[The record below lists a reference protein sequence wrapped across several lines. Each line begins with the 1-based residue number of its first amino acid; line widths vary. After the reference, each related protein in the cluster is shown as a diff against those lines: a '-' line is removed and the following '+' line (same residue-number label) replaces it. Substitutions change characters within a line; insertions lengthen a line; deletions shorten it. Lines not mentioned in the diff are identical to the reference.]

1 MKIIIPIV
9 NAFVDGDKGG
19 NPAGVLLNAQVYS
32 HAEKLKIAAAVGL
45 SETAFV
51 SPSTKADFKLD
62 FYTPTM
68 QIAHCG
74 HATIATFSYLSQQG
88 LIAKKHTSKETIDG
102 RREII
107 MDGDMAYMEQLSPE
121 FVKLNERELKTVSES
136 LGIAPTM
143 LDPGVEPCI
152 VNTGNSF
159 LVAGFNNKD
168 EVKSVK
174 PDLDLISQFSEEHDL
189 IGYYIF
195 SRDPFK
201 KGRDACAR
209 MFAPRYGIA
218 EESATGMAAGPLGC
232 FLHDKLQIEKEKFI
246 IEQGY
251 LMEPPSPSVITVNL
265 KINDRAISGL
275 MAGGKAMVCGQR
287 EIEI

>member
-1 MKIIIPIV
+1 MKITVPIV
-9 NAFVDGDKGG
+9 NAFVDGNKGG
-19 NPAGVLLNAQVYS
+19 NSAGVLLNAQSYS
-32 HAEKLKIAAAVGL
+32 HKEKLKIAAAVGL

-51 SPSTKADFKLD
+51 SPSIEADFKLD

-74 HATIATFSYLSQQG
+74 HATIATFSYLNQQG
-88 LIAKKHTSKETIDG
+88 LIAKSHTSKETVDG

-107 MDGDMAYMEQLSPE
+107 MDGEIAYMEQISPKYTTLNKKELSA
-121 FVKLNERELKTVSES
+121 VSES
-136 LGIAPTM
+136 LGMVAI
-143 LDPGVEPCI
+143 VEPCI

-159 LVAGFNNKD
+159 LLAGFSSKD
-168 EVKSVK
+168 EVKSLN
-174 PDLDLISQFSEEHDL
+174 PDLELISQFSEEHDL

-195 SRDPFK
+195 SRDTFK
-201 KGRDACAR
+201 EGRDASTR

-232 FLHDKLQIEKEKFI
+232 FLYDKLEIKKERFI

-251 LMEPPSPSVITVNL
+251 LMKQPSPSVITVNL
-265 KINDRAISGL
+265 KTNDGVISSL
-275 MAGGKAMVCGQR
+275 MAGGKAMVSGHH

>member
-1 MKIIIPIV
+1 MKITVPIV
-9 NAFVDGDKGG
+9 NAFVDGNKGG
-19 NPAGVLLNAQVYS
+19 NPAGVLLNAQSYS
-32 HAEKLKIAAAVGL
+32 HEEKLKIAAAVGL

-51 SPSTKADFKLD
+51 SPSIEADFKLD

-74 HATIATFSYLSQQG
+74 HATIATFSYLNQQG
-88 LIAKKHTSKETIDG
+88 LIAKSHTSKETIDG

-107 MDGDMAYMEQLSPE
+107 MDGEIAYMEQISP
-121 FVKLNERELKTVSES
+121 KYTTLNKKELNAVSES
-136 LGIAPTM
+136 LGMVAI
-143 LDPGVEPCI
+143 VEPCI

-159 LVAGFNNKD
+159 LLAGFSSKD
-168 EVKSVK
+168 EVKSLN
-174 PDLDLISQFSEEHDL
+174 PDLELISQFSEEHDL

-195 SRDPFK
+195 SRDTFK
-201 KGRDACAR
+201 EGRDASTR

-232 FLHDKLQIEKEKFI
+232 FLYDKLEIKKERFI

-251 LMEPPSPSVITVNL
+251 LMKQPSPSVITVNL
-265 KINDRAISGL
+265 KTNDGVISSL
-275 MAGGKAMVCGQR
+275 MAGGKAMVSGHH

>member
-1 MKIIIPIV
+1 MKITVPIV
-9 NAFVDGDKGG
+9 NAFVDGNKGG
-19 NPAGVLLNAQVYS
+19 NPAGVLLNAQSYS
-32 HAEKLKIAAAVGL
+32 HKEKLKIAAAVGL

-51 SPSTKADFKLD
+51 SPSIEADFKLD

-74 HATIATFSYLSQQG
+74 HATIATFSYLNQQG
-88 LIAKKHTSKETIDG
+88 LIAKSHTSKETVDG

-107 MDGDMAYMEQLSPE
+107 MDGEIAYMEQISP
-121 FVKLNERELKTVSES
+121 KYTTLNKKELNAVSES
-136 LGIAPTM
+136 LGMVAI
-143 LDPGVEPCI
+143 VEPCI

-159 LVAGFNNKD
+159 LLAGFSSKD
-168 EVKSVK
+168 EVKSLN
-174 PDLDLISQFSEEHDL
+174 PDLELISQFSEEHDL

-195 SRDPFK
+195 SRDTFK
-201 KGRDACAR
+201 EGRDASTR

-232 FLHDKLQIEKEKFI
+232 FLYDKLEIKKERFI

-251 LMEPPSPSVITVNL
+251 LMKQPSPSVITVNL
-265 KINDRAISGL
+265 KTNDGVISSL
-275 MAGGKAMVCGQR
+275 MAGGKAMVSGHH

>member
-1 MKIIIPIV
+1 MKITVPVV
-9 NAFVDGDKGG
+9 NAFIDGDKGG

-32 HAEKLKIAAAVGL
+32 HEERLKIAAAVGL

-51 SPSTKADFKLD
+51 SPSTKADFKMD

-68 QIAHCG
+68 QITHCG
-74 HATIATFSYLSQQG
+74 HATIAAFSYLSQQG
-88 LIAKKHTSKETIDG
+88 LIANNHTSKETIDG
-102 RREII
+102 RRAIV
-107 MDGDMAYMEQLSPE
+107 MDGEMSYMEQNSPE
-121 FVKLNERELKTVSES
+121 YTTLNKKERNSVYVS
-136 LGIAPTM
+136 LGVVATM
-143 LDPGVEPCI
+143 LDSSFEPCI

-159 LVAGFNNKD
+159 LLAGFNSKE

-174 PDLDLISQFSEEHDL
+174 PDLDLIAQFSEEHDL

-195 SRDPFK
+195 SRDTFK
-201 KGRDACAR
+201 EGRDACTR
-209 MFAPRYGIA
+209 MFAPRYGIT

-232 FLHDKLQIEKEKFI
+232 LLHNKLESENECFI

-251 LMEPPSPSVITVNL
+251 SMEPLSPSVITVNL
-265 KINDRAISGL
+265 NINDGAISGL
-275 MAGGKAMVCGQR
+275 MVGGKAMVSGQR

>member
-1 MKIIIPIV
+1 MKITVPIV
-9 NAFVDGDKGG
+9 NAFVDGNKGG
-19 NPAGVLLNAQVYS
+19 NPAGVLLNAQSYS
-32 HAEKLKIAAAVGL
+32 HEEKLKIAAAVGL

-51 SPSTKADFKLD
+51 SPSIEADFKLD

-74 HATIATFSYLSQQG
+74 HATIATFSYLNQQG
-88 LIAKKHTSKETIDG
+88 LIAKSHTSKETVDG

-107 MDGDMAYMEQLSPE
+107 MDGEIAYMEQISPKYTTLNKKELSA
-121 FVKLNERELKTVSES
+121 VSES
-136 LGIAPTM
+136 LGMVAI
-143 LDPGVEPCI
+143 VEPCI

-159 LVAGFNNKD
+159 LLAGFSSKD
-168 EVKSVK
+168 EVKSLN
-174 PDLDLISQFSEEHDL
+174 PDLELISQFSEEHDL

-195 SRDPFK
+195 SRDTFK
-201 KGRDACAR
+201 EGRDASTR

-232 FLHDKLQIEKEKFI
+232 FLYDKLEIKKERFI

-251 LMEPPSPSVITVNL
+251 LMKQPSPSVITVNL
-265 KINDRAISGL
+265 KTNDGVISSL
-275 MAGGKAMVCGQR
+275 MAGGKAMVSGHH

>member
-1 MKIIIPIV
+1 MKITVPIV
-9 NAFVDGDKGG
+9 NAFVDGNKGG
-19 NPAGVLLNAQVYS
+19 NPAGVLLNAQSYS
-32 HAEKLKIAAAVGL
+32 HEEKLKIAAAVGL

-51 SPSTKADFKLD
+51 SPSIEADFKLD

-74 HATIATFSYLSQQG
+74 HATIATFSYLNQKG
-88 LIAKKHTSKETIDG
+88 LIAKSHTSKETVDG

-107 MDGDMAYMEQLSPE
+107 MDGEIAYMEQISPKYTTLNKKELSA
-121 FVKLNERELKTVSES
+121 VSES
-136 LGIAPTM
+136 LGMVAI
-143 LDPGVEPCI
+143 VEPCI

-159 LVAGFNNKD
+159 LLAGFSSKD
-168 EVKSVK
+168 EVKSLN
-174 PDLDLISQFSEEHDL
+174 PDLELISQFSEEHDL

-195 SRDPFK
+195 SRDTFK
-201 KGRDACAR
+201 EGRDASTR

-232 FLHDKLQIEKEKFI
+232 FLYDKLEIKKERFI

-251 LMEPPSPSVITVNL
+251 LMKQPSPSVITVNL
-265 KINDRAISGL
+265 KTNDGVISSL
-275 MAGGKAMVCGQR
+275 MAGGKAMVSGHH

>member
-1 MKIIIPIV
+1 MKITVPIV
-9 NAFVDGDKGG
+9 NAFVDGNKGG
-19 NPAGVLLNAQVYS
+19 NPAGVLLNAQSYS
-32 HAEKLKIAAAVGL
+32 HEEKLKIAAAVGL

-51 SPSTKADFKLD
+51 SPSIEADFKLD

-74 HATIATFSYLSQQG
+74 HATIATFSYLNQQG
-88 LIAKKHTSKETIDG
+88 LIAKSHTSKETIDG

-107 MDGDMAYMEQLSPE
+107 MDGEIAYMEQISPKYTTLNKKELSA
-121 FVKLNERELKTVSES
+121 VSES
-136 LGIAPTM
+136 LGMVAI
-143 LDPGVEPCI
+143 VEPCI

-159 LVAGFNNKD
+159 LLAGFSSKD
-168 EVKSVK
+168 EVKSLN
-174 PDLDLISQFSEEHDL
+174 PDLELISQFSEEHDL

-195 SRDPFK
+195 SRDTFK
-201 KGRDACAR
+201 EGRDASTR

-232 FLHDKLQIEKEKFI
+232 FLYDKLEIKKERFI

-251 LMEPPSPSVITVNL
+251 LMKQPSPSVITVNL
-265 KINDRAISGL
+265 KTNDGVISSL
-275 MAGGKAMVCGQR
+275 MAGGKAMVSGHH

>member
-1 MKIIIPIV
+1 MKITVPII

-19 NPAGVLLNAQVYS
+19 NPAGVLLNAQNYS
-32 HAEKLKIAAAVGL
+32 HKEKLKIAAAVGL

-88 LIAKKHTSKETIDG
+88 LITKNHTSKETIDG

-107 MDGDMAYMEQLSPE
+107 MDAEMAYMEQISPE
-121 FVKLNERELKTVSES
+121 YTKLNRKELNAISES
-136 LGIAPTM
+136 LGIAATM
-143 LDPGVEPCI
+143 LDSSIEPCI

-159 LVAGFNNKD
+159 LIAGFNNKD
-168 EVKSVK
+168 EVKSIK
-174 PDLDLISQFSEEHDL
+174 PELELISQFSEEHNL

-195 SRDPFK
+195 SRDTFQE
-201 KGRDACAR
+201 GRDACTR
-209 MFAPRYGIA
+209 MFAPRYGIT

-232 FLHDKLQIEKEKFI
+232 FLYDKLEIEKESFI
-246 IEQGY
+246 IEQGH

-265 KINDRAISGL
+265 KIIDGTISGL
-275 MAGGKAMVCGQR
+275 MAGGKAMISGQR

>member
-1 MKIIIPIV
+1 MKITVPIV
-9 NAFVDGDKGG
+9 NAFVDGNKGG
-19 NPAGVLLNAQVYS
+19 NSAGVLLNAQSYS
-32 HAEKLKIAAAVGL
+32 HEEKLKIAAAVGL

-51 SPSTKADFKLD
+51 SPSIEADFKLD

-74 HATIATFSYLSQQG
+74 HATIATFSYLNQQG
-88 LIAKKHTSKETIDG
+88 LIAKSHTSKETVDG

-107 MDGDMAYMEQLSPE
+107 MDGEIAYMEQISPKYTTLNKKELSA
-121 FVKLNERELKTVSES
+121 VSES
-136 LGIAPTM
+136 LGMVAI
-143 LDPGVEPCI
+143 VEPCI

-159 LVAGFNNKD
+159 LLAGFSSKD
-168 EVKSVK
+168 EVKSLN
-174 PDLDLISQFSEEHDL
+174 PDLELISQFSEEHDL

-195 SRDPFK
+195 SRDTFK
-201 KGRDACAR
+201 EGRDASTR
-209 MFAPRYGIA
+209 MFAPRYGIV

-232 FLHDKLQIEKEKFI
+232 FLYDKLEIKKERFI

-251 LMEPPSPSVITVNL
+251 LMKQPSPSVITVNL
-265 KINDRAISGL
+265 KTNDGVISSL
-275 MAGGKAMVCGQR
+275 MAGGKAMVSGHH

>member
-1 MKIIIPIV
+1 MKITVPIV
-9 NAFVDGDKGG
+9 NAFVDGNKGG
-19 NPAGVLLNAQVYS
+19 NSAGVLLNAQSYS
-32 HAEKLKIAAAVGL
+32 HEEKLKIAAAVGL

-51 SPSTKADFKLD
+51 SPSIEADFKLD

-74 HATIATFSYLSQQG
+74 HATIATFSYLNQQG
-88 LIAKKHTSKETIDG
+88 LIAKSHTSKETVDG

-107 MDGDMAYMEQLSPE
+107 MDGEIAYMEQISPKYTTLNKKELSA
-121 FVKLNERELKTVSES
+121 VSES
-136 LGIAPTM
+136 LGMVAI
-143 LDPGVEPCI
+143 VEPCI

-159 LVAGFNNKD
+159 LLAGFSSKD
-168 EVKSVK
+168 EVKSLN
-174 PDLDLISQFSEEHDL
+174 PDLELISQFSEEHDL

-195 SRDPFK
+195 SRDTFK
-201 KGRDACAR
+201 EGRDASTR

-232 FLHDKLQIEKEKFI
+232 FLYDKLEIKKERFI

-251 LMEPPSPSVITVNL
+251 LMKQPSPSVITVNL
-265 KINDRAISGL
+265 KTNDGVISSL
-275 MAGGKAMVCGQR
+275 MAGGKAMVSGHH

>member
-1 MKIIIPIV
+1 MKITVPIV

-32 HAEKLKIAAAVGL
+32 HEEKLKIAAAVRL

-62 FYTPTM
+62 FYTPSM

-74 HATIATFSYLSQQG
+74 HATIATFSYLNQQG
-88 LIAKKHTSKETIDG
+88 LIVKNNTSKETIDG
-102 RREII
+102 IREII
-107 MDGDMAYMEQLSPE
+107 MDGEMAYMEQIAPIYNG
-121 FVKLNERELKTVSES
+121 LNEKELNTVSES
-136 LGIAPTM
+136 LGIAATE
-143 LDPGVEPCI
+143 LNSSIEPCI

-159 LVAGFNNKD
+159 LLAEFNSND

-174 PDLDLISQFSEEHDL
+174 PDLELISQFSEEHDL

-195 SRDPFK
+195 SRDTFK
-201 KGRDACAR
+201 EGRDACTR

-232 FLHDKLQIEKEKFI
+232 FLYDKLKIEKESFI

-251 LMEPPSPSVITVNL
+251 LMESPSPSVITVNL
-265 KINDRAISGL
+265 KINDGSISGL
-275 MAGGKAMVCGQR
+275 MVGGNAIVSGQR
-287 EIEI
+287 KIEI